1 MSRKKNVKANNKKK
15 FEKENID
22 QISIRG
28 VNQQNIAKKNNNKN
42 KRIKLFIL
50 IFIFAIIVIL
60 NRDFIESNLLKD
72 SNKTLQVIQK
82 YPTIS
87 GDKIGFYDDLLIKW
101 NGKSLIGINNDGTNK
116 WEKKIDFD
124 NPLVFLGKDTIYVCE
139 SNTGDLYFLDLNG
152 KNIKRIEFKTQI
164 KNIVEK
170 DELIFITLESE
181 EGEKL
186 TVIDKEGVTQMSTS
200 LNGERLV
207 NFISNRDEDYIALS
221 TLSIRDGDLN
231 SRLIF
236 YKGKGE
242 HISDLD
248 FHEEIITS
256 IEFVDENSIAVFTDS
271 KLYFIEDGKVSWKRE
286 LDRIKDMYVDKKNK
300 DIYILTTNTLE
311 NISYDNKL
319 KNSIHL
325 EQDYKKVE
333 GFNKEILLI
342 TDHEI
347 IGFNRG
353 RKNLKYDSKEK
364 IERVLTRDSNII
376 LITTDRVNIM
386 SVEKNNN

>member
-15 FEKENID
+15 FEKENMD

-28 VNQQNIAKKNNNKN
+28 VNQENIAKRNNNKN
-42 KRIKLFIL
+42 KKIKLFIL
-50 IFIFAIIVIL
+50 IFIFATIIIL

-82 YPTIS
+82 YPTMP

-170 DELIFITLESE
+170 DEFIFITLESE

-186 TVIDKEGVTQMSTS
+186 TVIDKEGVTQMSTP

-242 HISDLD
+242 YISDLD

-256 IEFVDENSIAVFTDS
+256 MEFVDENSITVFTDS

-286 LDRIKDMYVDKKNK
+286 LDPIKDMYVNKKNK

-342 TDHEI
+342 RDHEI